1 MGVGAGVGAGAGA
14 GIGAGAN
21 ADASARTLG
30 GIDAADDEDA
40 SVRTG
45 AGTGEGTGAGA
56 SSVVV
61 ESRIGWVD
69 AGLDVS
75 EVMVVELDDDEDKVG
90 QDIPEEEVVTV
101 GEVNWAGAD
110 GTNTVTRRTECCG
123 DGGSAERGQT
133 ADTALLR
140 DTVDRSCRRDD
151 GTEVELEVKYEELA
165 LVRGIEVGL
174 EEAERG
180 VLAVSNVDRE
190 AADGMVAVLQ
200 VDLLGLLVECCSG
213 DGGGERGQSADS
225 DGTLLE

>member
-1 MGVGAGVGAGAGA
+1 M
-14 GIGAGAN
+14 
-21 ADASARTLG
+21 
-30 GIDAADDEDA
+30 
-40 SVRTG
+40 
-45 AGTGEGTGAGA
+45 
-56 SSVVV
+56 
-61 ESRIGWVD
+61 
-69 AGLDVS
+69 
-75 EVMVVELDDDEDKVG
+75 MDDDDDKVG

-133 ADTALLR
+133 ADTASLR

-151 GTEVELEVKYEELA
+151 GTEVELEVMYEELA
-165 LVRGIEVGL
+165 LMRGIEVGL
-174 EEAERG
+174 EEAERR

>member
-1 MGVGAGVGAGAGA
+1 M
-14 GIGAGAN
+14 
-21 ADASARTLG
+21 
-30 GIDAADDEDA
+30 DAADDEDA

-45 AGTGEGTGAGA
+45 AGTCEGTGAGA

-61 ESRIGWVD
+61 ESRIGWVN

-123 DGGSAERGQT
+123 DDGSAERGQT

>member
-1 MGVGAGVGAGAGA
+1 MLFR
-14 GIGAGAN
+14 
-21 ADASARTLG
+21 S
-30 GIDAADDEDA
+30 DD
-40 SVRTG
+40 V
-45 AGTGEGTGAGA
+45 
-56 SSVVV
+56 
-61 ESRIGWVD
+61 
-69 AGLDVS
+69 
-75 EVMVVELDDDEDKVG
+75 DKVG

-180 VLAVSNVDRE
+180 VLALSNVDRE

-213 DGGGERGQSADS
+213 AGGGERGQSADS

>member
-1 MGVGAGVGAGAGA
+1 VGVGAGVGAGAGAGA

-56 SSVVV
+56 SSVGV

-69 AGLDVS
+69 SGLDVS
-75 EVMVVELDDDEDKVG
+75 EVMVVELDDDVDKVG

-140 DTVDRSCRRDD
+140 DTVDRSCRRD
-151 GTEVELEVKYEELA
+151 EVELEVKYEELA

-190 AADGMVAVLQ
+190 AADGMVAVLK